1 MDYIKELTQK
11 LTAITNTLKEEVMNF
26 RTNRPTTKLVE
37 NIQVD
42 YMGTMMPIKSVAT
55 MTIELPRDIIISPW
69 DRGVLGQ
76 VEKAIQDAKM
86 GLSASVQGVSVR
98 VKLPDLTEETRDELI
113 KVVKRTGEEAKIKI
127 RMTRDEFNKKLKE
140 LKDEDAKF
148 RGKDDVQKQVDIA
161 NKTVDGAIEAKIKEI
176 QE

>member
-1 MDYIKELTQK
+1 MIKELTDR
-11 LTAITNTLKEEVMNF
+11 LNSITNALKEEVMNF

-37 NIQVD
+37 NIKVD
-42 YMGTMMPIKSVAT
+42 YMGTIMPLKSVAT

-69 DRGVLGQ
+69 DRGVLQ
-76 VEKAIQDAKM
+76 AVEKAILDEKM
-86 GLSASVQGVSVR
+86 GLSASIQGNSVR
-98 VKLPDLTEETRDELI
+98 VKLPDLTEERREELI

-161 NKTVDGAIEAKIKEI
+161 NKTIDSLLESKIKEI